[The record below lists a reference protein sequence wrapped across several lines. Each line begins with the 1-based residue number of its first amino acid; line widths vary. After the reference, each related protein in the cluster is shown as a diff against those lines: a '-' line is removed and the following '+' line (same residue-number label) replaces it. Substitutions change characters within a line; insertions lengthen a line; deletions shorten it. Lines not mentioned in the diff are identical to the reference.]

1 MKGSANTL
9 NSWSRDGRYLLT
21 SSQDWKCILWDLQ
34 DGSRI
39 RTVRFE
45 APVYIAE
52 LHPFNQYGLL
62 LPCCATPRKLIT
74 PFPVSSLWPPSSKTN
89 LFLLMSPATNLKS
102 EFSPP
107 HPSVLNPQTAK
118 ISIRQSPQNKQRKT
132 QNTQHASRSLH
143 HLETTLSEEHQKDG
157 STSSKLKPAKQS
169 TPCVS
174 ATAW

>member
-1 MKGSANTL
+1 MKGGANAL
-9 NSWSRDGRYLLT
+9 NSWSRDGRHLLT

-52 LHPFNQYGLL
+52 LHPFNQYGIL
-62 LPCCATPRKLIT
+62 LPGCATPQKLIP
-74 PFPVSSLWPPSSKTN
+74 PFLVSSLWPPSSKTN
-89 LFLLMSPATNLKS
+89 PSLSMSPATNLKS

-118 ISIRQSPQNKQRKT
+118 TSTQQSPQNKQHKT
-132 QNTQHASRSLH
+132 QNTQHASRSSH
-143 HLETTLSEEHQKDG
+143 HLETTSSGEHQKDG
-157 STSSKLKPAKQS
+157 STSSKRKPAKQS